1 MTTHLKLWTTQQAN
15 PPQKNVGKPQKF
27 LGTIFLLYVSNLI
40 DNESHS
46 KKENVE
52 LLSTK
57 NISRNDGPN
66 EDVAKYCETND
77 VELTPDEALE
87 MLRQFKPK
95 KQRGPIPLFPD
106 LSLEGLKIHIPYVQ
120 IRVTLIFII
129 QLRKNHVNI
138 CIIIVRNSM

>member
-27 LGTIFLLYVSNLI
+27 LETIFLLYVSNLI

-106 LSLEGLKIHIPYVQ
+106 LSLEGLKIHITYSWGIKGFNKLHFYGVKLP
-120 IRVTLIFII
+120 
-129 QLRKNHVNI
+129 
-138 CIIIVRNSM
+138 